1 MDKSEVDVV
10 GVYCP
15 DTDECYYVRPADHA
29 RSVTLRVAPSR
40 TARSPASGRQRRS
53 AGCRHRCA
61 SLGKGVHM
69 PKKKTL
75 LAGALAFA
83 SSRRGRKMMAD
94 ARTKYD
100 TPENRRKVGDAIG
113 QLRKKRGSTTA

>member
-1 MDKSEVDVV
+1 
-10 GVYCP
+10 
-15 DTDECYYVRPADHA
+15 
-29 RSVTLRVAPSR
+29 
-40 TARSPASGRQRRS
+40 
-53 AGCRHRCA
+53 
-61 SLGKGVHM
+61 M

-83 SSRRGRKMMAD
+83 SSPKGRKMLAD

-113 QLRKKRGSTTA
+113 QLRKKRSSKPA